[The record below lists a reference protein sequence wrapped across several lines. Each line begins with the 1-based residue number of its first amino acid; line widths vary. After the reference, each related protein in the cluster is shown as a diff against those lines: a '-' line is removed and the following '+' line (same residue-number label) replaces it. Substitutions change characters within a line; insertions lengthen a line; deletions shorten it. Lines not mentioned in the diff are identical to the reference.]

1 MRFGS
6 SSLLRGCLLLI
17 VGVTTSCAERHSA
30 LSPAGP
36 QAEAIELLSWQLIA
50 VCAAVWLIVNIFFF
64 VAMFRRSADDD
75 SSFDRKRTIA
85 VGAGAGVTVVILF
98 VLLILSASTGNRLDR
113 IVDEDAMVIDVI
125 GKRWWWEV
133 VYHHPEHGRIV
144 SANEIH
150 IPTGRSVYFRFTS
163 ADVIHSFWV
172 PRLHGKMD
180 LIPGHTTGIWIQ
192 ADEPGVYRG
201 QCAEFCGIQHTLMAK
216 YVIASPPDEFERRM
230 ARAAEASVI
239 PGTDEQRR
247 GQEVFFTSGCPSCHV
262 VRGTERASGGS
273 LPVTDAVTQAELGPD
288 LTHFASR
295 LSIGAGTLPNRRGH
309 LAGWIVDSQSS
320 KPGNLMPRFRI
331 PAADL
336 EALLDYMESLE

>member
-1 MRFGS
+1 MRFGF

-36 QAEAIELLSWQLIA
+36 QAGAIELLSWQLIA
-50 VCAAVWLIVNIFFF
+50 ICAVVWAIVNAFFF
-64 VAMFRRSADDD
+64 VAVFRGSSEED
-75 SSFDRKRTIA
+75 SSFNRKRTIA

-113 IVDEDAMVIDVI
+113 IEADGAMVIDVI

-150 IPTGRSVYFRFTS
+150 IPTGQSVYFRFTS

-180 LIPGHTTGIWIQ
+180 LIPGHTTGIWIR
-192 ADEPGVYRG
+192 ADEPGVFRG

-216 YVIASPPDEFERRM
+216 YVIASPPDEFERWI
-230 ARAAEASVI
+230 ATAAKASSI
-239 PGTDEQRR
+239 PATDQQRR
-247 GQEVFFTSGCPSCHV
+247 GQEVFFTSGCPTCHV
-262 VRGTERASGGS
+262 VGGTERASGGS
-273 LPVTDAVTQAELGPD
+273 FPARDLVTQAELGPD

-295 LSIGAGTLPNRRGH
+295 LSIGAGTLPNQRGH
-309 LAGWIVDSQSS
+309 LAGWIVDSQSA

-331 PAADL
+331 PAEDL